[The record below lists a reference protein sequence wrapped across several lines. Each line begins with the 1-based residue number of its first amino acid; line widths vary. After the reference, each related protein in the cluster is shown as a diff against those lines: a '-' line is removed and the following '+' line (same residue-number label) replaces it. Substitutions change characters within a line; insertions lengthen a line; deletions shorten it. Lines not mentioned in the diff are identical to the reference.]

1 MDKSGKLYVVATP
14 IGNLED
20 MTLRAIRILKEV
32 SLIAAEDTR
41 GPGFCLKHYDIRTSL
56 TSLYEQNESTKSP
69 FIIDKI
75 KEGQSIA
82 YVTDA
87 GTPAI
92 SDPGYLLVRHAI
104 ETGIEV
110 VPIPGVSA
118 LITAL
123 CVSGLPMD
131 HFVFQGFL
139 PDKKGKKKAVLLSLG
154 EDSRT
159 QIFYESPNRLLAT
172 LNDIRELLGNR
183 FVVVARE
190 LTKIYEEVVRGDV
203 EEVIHAFAGRKV
215 KGEITLVVAG
225 KKAEA
230 GTWIRKQGSKN
241 VSIFCLSR
249 GAISRRDMIDRI
261 AADLSLPRKASMR
274 PSTACVGNRAW
285 RRPFLLVNSK
295 GWAQGD
301 GNISLNWGFSCD
313 NARKTNISLSF
324 SRQQNRRSKGTAP
337 LKIGERSEN
346 ERSQDIT
353 GSRRKG
359 VRPYRCRGRR
369 RCDGSHGASFGT
381 NRL

>member
-1 MDKSGKLYVVATP
+1 MNGSGKLYVVATP

-41 GPGFCLKHYDIRTSL
+41 RTRILLKHYDIRTSL
-56 TSLYEQNESTKSP
+56 TSLYEQNESAKSP
-69 FIIDKI
+69 FLIGKI
-75 KEGQSIA
+75 KDGQSIA

-104 ETGIEV
+104 EAGIEV

-139 PDKKGKKKAVLLSLG
+139 PDKKGKKKAVLLSLV

-159 QIFYESPNRLLAT
+159 QIFYESPNRLLST
-172 LNDIRELLGNR
+172 LKDVRELLGNR

-203 EEVIHAFAGRKV
+203 EEVIQAFAGRTV

-225 KKAEA
+225 KKAEEA
-230 GTWIRKQGSKN
+230 FVDPETMIKERFDLLRVEGVVT
-241 VSIFCLSR
+241 
-249 GAISRRDMIDRI
+249 RRDMIDRI
-261 AADLSLPRKASMR
+261 TADLSLPRKIVYETVHR
-274 PSTACVGNRAW
+274 
-285 RRPFLLVNSK
+285 L
-295 GWAQGD
+295 D
-301 GNISLNWGFSCD
+301 G
-313 NARKTNISLSF
+313 K
-324 SRQQNRRSKGTAP
+324 
-337 LKIGERSEN
+337 
-346 ERSQDIT
+346 
-353 GSRRKG
+353 
-359 VRPYRCRGRR
+359 
-369 RCDGSHGASFGT
+369 
-381 NRL
+381 

>member
-1 MDKSGKLYVVATP
+1 MDKAGKLYVVATP

-20 MTLRAIRILKEV
+20 ITLRAIRILKEV

-41 GPGFCLKHYDIRTSL
+41 RTRILLKHYDIRTSL
-56 TSLYEQNESTKSP
+56 TSLYEQNESVKSP
-69 FIIDKI
+69 FLIGKI

-104 ETGIEV
+104 DEGVEV

-118 LITAL
+118 LVTAL

-139 PDKKGKKKAVLLSLG
+139 PDKKGKKKAVLLSLV

-159 QIFYESPNRLLAT
+159 QIFYESPNRLLVT
-172 LNDIRELLGNR
+172 LNDIKALLGNR

-203 EEVIHAFAGRKV
+203 DEVIRAFEGRMI

-225 KKAEA
+225 KKSEEAFVDPVTMIKERFDLLSAE
-230 GTWIRKQGSKN
+230 GVVT
-241 VSIFCLSR
+241 
-249 GAISRRDMIDRI
+249 RRDMIDRI
-261 AADLSLPRKASMR
+261 TADLSLPRKIVYETVHR
-274 PSTACVGNRAW
+274 
-285 RRPFLLVNSK
+285 L
-295 GWAQGD
+295 D
-301 GNISLNWGFSCD
+301 G
-313 NARKTNISLSF
+313 K
-324 SRQQNRRSKGTAP
+324 
-337 LKIGERSEN
+337 
-346 ERSQDIT
+346 
-353 GSRRKG
+353 
-359 VRPYRCRGRR
+359 
-369 RCDGSHGASFGT
+369 
-381 NRL
+381 

>member
-1 MDKSGKLYVVATP
+1 MDESGKLYVVATP

-41 GPGFCLKHYDIRTSL
+41 RTRILLKHYDIGTSL
-56 TSLYEQNESTKSP
+56 TSLYEQNEATKSP
-69 FIIDKI
+69 YLIGKI
-75 KEGQSIA
+75 KEGESIA

-92 SDPGYLLVRHAI
+92 SDPGYLLVRQAI
-104 ETGIEV
+104 EAGIAV

-139 PDKKGKKKAVLLSLG
+139 PDKKGKKKAVLLSLL

-172 LNDIRELLGNR
+172 LRDVRELLGNR

-203 EEVIHAFAGRKV
+203 EEVICAFAGKTI

-225 KKAEA
+225 KKEEVVNIDA
-230 GTWIRKQGSKN
+230 GKRIKERFDLFSLQG
-241 VSIFCLSR
+241 
-249 GAISRRDMIDRI
+249 GISRRDMIDRI
-261 AADLSLPRKASMR
+261 AADLSLPRKIVYE
-274 PSTACVGNRAW
+274 TV
-285 RRPFLLVNSK
+285 
-295 GWAQGD
+295 
-301 GNISLNWGFSCD
+301 
-313 NARKTNISLSF
+313 
-324 SRQQNRRSKGTAP
+324 
-337 LKIGERSEN
+337 
-346 ERSQDIT
+346 
-353 GSRRKG
+353 
-359 VRPYRCRGRR
+359 
-369 RCDGSHGASFGT
+369 H
-381 NRL
+381 RLDAE

>member
-1 MDKSGKLYVVATP
+1 MNGLGKLYVVATP

-41 GPGFCLKHYDIRTSL
+41 RTRILLKHYDIRTSL
-56 TSLYEQNESTKSP
+56 TSLYEQNESVKSP
-69 FIIDKI
+69 FLIGKI

-104 ETGIEV
+104 ESGIDV

-139 PDKKGKKKAVLLSLG
+139 PDKKGKKKAVLLSLVK
-154 EDSRT
+154 DSRT

-172 LNDIRELLGNR
+172 LKDVRELLGNR

-203 EEVIHAFAGRKV
+203 EEVIQAFAGRTV

-225 KKAEA
+225 KKAEEA
-230 GTWIRKQGSKN
+230 FVDPAIMIKER
-241 VSIFCLSR
+241 FDLLSVE
-249 GAISRRDMIDRI
+249 GVVTRRDMIDRI
-261 AADLSLPRKASMR
+261 ADDLSLPRKIVYE
-274 PSTACVGNRAW
+274 TV
-285 RRPFLLVNSK
+285 
-295 GWAQGD
+295 
-301 GNISLNWGFSCD
+301 
-313 NARKTNISLSF
+313 
-324 SRQQNRRSKGTAP
+324 
-337 LKIGERSEN
+337 
-346 ERSQDIT
+346 
-353 GSRRKG
+353 
-359 VRPYRCRGRR
+359 
-369 RCDGSHGASFGT
+369 H
-381 NRL
+381 RLCEK

>member
-1 MDKSGKLYVVATP
+1 MATP

-41 GPGFCLKHYDIRTSL
+41 RTRILLKHYDIRTSL
-56 TSLYEQNESTKSP
+56 TSLYEQNESAKSP
-69 FIIDKI
+69 SLIDKI

-82 YVTDA
+82 CVTDA

-104 ETGIEV
+104 EAGIEI

-139 PDKKGKKKAVLLSLG
+139 PDRKGKKKAVLLSLV

-172 LNDIRELLGNR
+172 LKDVREILGNR

-190 LTKIYEEVVRGDV
+190 LTKIYEEVVRGEVDD
-203 EEVIHAFAGRKV
+203 VIHAFVGRSV

-225 KKAEA
+225 KKTEETVEDPGMKIKERFDLLAAQGEA
-230 GTWIRKQGSKN
+230 T
-241 VSIFCLSR
+241 
-249 GAISRRDMIDRI
+249 RRDMIDRI
-261 AADLSLPRKASMR
+261 ASDLALPRKIVYE
-274 PSTACVGNRAW
+274 TV
-285 RRPFLLVNSK
+285 
-295 GWAQGD
+295 
-301 GNISLNWGFSCD
+301 
-313 NARKTNISLSF
+313 
-324 SRQQNRRSKGTAP
+324 
-337 LKIGERSEN
+337 
-346 ERSQDIT
+346 
-353 GSRRKG
+353 
-359 VRPYRCRGRR
+359 
-369 RCDGSHGASFGT
+369 H
-381 NRL
+381 RLCGK